1 MGCPFN
7 GCGDSNE
14 CPNLSLCLTQSRV
27 QTSRS
32 IGHARAVATQSATDT
47 GREFGGQ
54 AVGFDCKSGETLIRQ
69 AGGGIVRAQG
79 NSNGAMPARVSASRP
94 LGSSRAIA
102 DWMPG

>member
-14 CPNLSLCLTQSRV
+14 CPNLSLCLAQNRV
-27 QTSRS
+27 QASRS
-32 IGHARAVATQSATDT
+32 IGHARAIASQTSVDNS
-47 GREFGGQ
+47 REFGGSS
-54 AVGFDCKSGETLIRQ
+54 VGYDCKSGEVLIREP
-69 AGGGIVRAQG
+69 AGGIVRAQG
-79 NSNGAMPARVSASRP
+79 NSNGAMPSRVSASRP